1 MNHFSSMNKSTGAL
15 RTSAFLLA
23 TLFLSGC
30 KTTDFA
36 SILETSNS
44 KKWHSLYL
52 RGVFT
57 WWEADEKYKVK
68 QVSNTLYKTSVELI
82 ADGQPY
88 DFKFAD
94 KDWTPGTRCGFF
106 NKASDEILSEGKRV
120 KANCDTPGDNFKFT
134 PSTTG
139 LYHFYFDV
147 SEETPTIFIEK
158 A

>member
-1 MNHFSSMNKSTGAL
+1 MKFLSRNRINTDAKCIGV
-15 RTSAFLLA
+15 FLLI
-23 TLFLSGC
+23 FLSLTGC
-30 KTTDFA
+30 KTTGFT
-36 SILETSNS
+36 SILGAETSPN
-44 KKWHSLYL
+44 WHSLYL

-57 WWEADEKYKVK
+57 WWEADEKYKVE
-68 QVSNTLYKTSVELI
+68 QISSTLYRANVELI

-106 NKASDEILSEGKRV
+106 NKASDEVLSEGKRA

-147 SEETPTIFIEK
+147 SEETPIIFIKK